1 MSQSGTPAGNPGS
14 SGYRESAFGR
24 TLLVARHDHHDAVR
38 EALTGR
44 TLHEWASGRPG
55 ARPFQGR
62 EIAWA
67 TELANGTAVVIRHS
81 RHGGALAALTGDLF
95 LAPSRAPHELATS
108 LRLREAGVPTPDVL
122 AYAVYPAMGLFCRAD
137 VVTAVVDGVD
147 FPAAWAAAHT
157 PAAREAIID
166 AVAALL
172 RMMQAAGARHP
183 DLNVKNILIS
193 HTGGAPLAWVL
204 DVDRVE
210 FGQAGDA
217 GLARRNAH
225 RLRRS
230 LGKWRARHGL
240 DVSESHWARL
250 VDGAAVVFDGAP
262 GPRVR

>member
-1 MSQSGTPAGNPGS
+1 MSQSGPPA
-14 SGYRESAFGR
+14 GYRESALGR
-24 TLLVARHDHHDAVR
+24 TLLVARDDQHDAVR
-38 EALTGR
+38 EALARG
-44 TLHEWASGRPG
+44 TLHQWAAARPG
-55 ARPFQGR
+55 AQAMQGR

-67 TELANGTAVVIRHS
+67 TQLPNGTPVVVRHS

-95 LAPSRAPHELATS
+95 LAPSRAPNELAMS
-108 LRLREAGVPTPDVL
+108 LRLREAGVPTPDIL

-137 VVTAVVDGVD
+137 VVTALVDGVD

-157 PAAREAIID
+157 PAARDAIID

-172 RMMQAAGARHP
+172 RMTQAAGARHP

-210 FGQAGDA
+210 FSPSGAA
-217 GLARRNAH
+217 GLAALNAR

-230 LGKWRARHGL
+230 LMKWRMRHGL
-240 DVSESHWARL
+240 DVSEAHWTRL
-250 VDGAAVVFDGAP
+250 VDGAGVVFDGTRAP
-262 GPRVR
+262 RPR

>member
-1 MSQSGTPAGNPGS
+1 MSQPGTPAGNPGYP
-14 SGYRESAFGR
+14 GYRESALGR
-24 TLLVARHDHHDAVR
+24 TLVVARNDQHDAVR

-44 TLHEWASGRPG
+44 TLHQWASLRPG
-55 ARPFQGR
+55 ARALQGR

-67 TELANGTAVVIRHS
+67 TELANGTAVVVRHS
-81 RHGGALAALTGDLF
+81 RHGGAFAALTGDLF
-95 LAPSRAPHELATS
+95 LAPSRAPHELAAA

-166 AVAALL
+166 AAAALL

-204 DVDRVE
+204 DVDRVA
-210 FGQAGDA
+210 FARAGDA
-217 GLARRNAH
+217 GLAQRNAR
-225 RLRRS
+225 RLRLS
-230 LGKWRARHGL
+230 LVKWRARHGL
-240 DVSESHWARL
+240 DVSEAHWAQL
-250 VDGAAVVFDGAP
+250 ADGAAVVFDGAP
-262 GPRVR
+262 SPRTR